1 MSGNMSPKH
10 LDDFTLLR
18 YAVADLDGPEQGAA
32 DDHLHACARCMAA
45 LGSVERL
52 DSELREITRD
62 FAPADGLDPI
72 DPFARRPEAPPRP
85 NAVAPIREGES
96 LAVAALEASERAGK
110 ESGRILEAAKGT
122 AAELASFLSDLVLAD
137 LAVRFAL
144 LHALQESGRRIAES
158 PLRALALALGALD
171 LFREDRP
178 ADSST
183 PAGRILPWK
192 AIAAQAH
199 LLAGQARTWTG
210 ELEKAKSHLEQAYA
224 AFGESTG
231 DDTSLA
237 IVELGESQR
246 RAFAGDP
253 NGAFVLARR
262 ALATFEEMD
271 LEDFVARGRVAEGIC
286 LMKLDRLD
294 DALEAYR
301 SALPVFVKHELWSN
315 YVGAVNAVGATL
327 SQLGRLPEARREYA
341 RALKAVSRQ
350 QHAAWVGYIR
360 NGLALVLF
368 KSGNYRDAA
377 IAFLQTSRLFRDV
390 GNIAN
395 ALTASLYEIESLV
408 LSGEAPRAARR
419 FEIFRTEV
427 ARHDAL
433 DPVIVRQLEAAL
445 SGSHPDLEEVAA
457 LRESAGQMLRER
469 LLTQSR
475 V

>member
-1 MSGNMSPKH
+1 MSSKH

-18 YAVADLDGPEQGAA
+18 YAVSDLDGPERGAA
-32 DDHLHACARCMAA
+32 DDHLQACGRCMAV
-45 LGSVERL
+45 LGSVEKL
-52 DSELREITRD
+52 DRELRGITND
-62 FAPADGLDPI
+62 FAAADGLDPS

-96 LAVAALEASERAGK
+96 LAIAALEASERAGR
-110 ESGRILEAAKGT
+110 ESGRILEAAKGS
-122 AAELASFLSDLVLAD
+122 AEELDAFLSGLSVAD

-144 LHALQESGRRIAES
+144 LYALQESGRKIAES
-158 PLRALALALGALD
+158 PLQALALALAALH
-171 LFREDRP
+171 LFRGDDP

-183 PAGRILPWK
+183 PAGRILPRK

-199 LLAGQARTWTG
+199 LLAGQARIWTG
-210 ELEKAKSHLEQAYA
+210 ELERSRSHLEQAYS
-224 AFGESTG
+224 AFGDSTG

-262 ALATFEEMD
+262 ALATFEEMG
-271 LEDFVARGRVAEGIC
+271 LEDFMARGRVAEGIC
-286 LMKLDRLD
+286 LTKLDRLEE
-294 DALEAYR
+294 ALEAYR
-301 SALPVFVKHELWSN
+301 SALPVFRKHELWSN
-315 YVGAVNAVGATL
+315 YVGAVNAIGATL
-327 SQLGRLPEARREYA
+327 SMLGRLDEARREYA
-341 RALKAVSRQ
+341 RALKVVSRK

-368 KSGNYRDAA
+368 KAGHYRDAA
-377 IAFLQTSRLFRDV
+377 LAFLQTSRLFWEV

-408 LSGEAPRAARR
+408 LCGEADRAARR
-419 FEIFRTEV
+419 FEIFRAEA

-433 DPVIVRQLEAAL
+433 DPIIVRQLEAAL

-469 LLTQSR
+469 LEMQSR
-475 V
+475 A